1 MIFNADNITKIYARF
16 VVITDQLFNSN
27 KLYKIVKKKT
37 SALNHQVKTKIVKTV
52 RNCL

>member
-27 KLYKIVKKKT
+27 KLYKIVKKNK
-37 SALNHQVKTKIVKTV
+37 
-52 RNCL
+52 CLKSSSED